1 MYRRVVLRTQPV
13 PKKKKVA
20 QNGSI
25 SKYQQDKMA
34 LMNNLTAIIVVGT
47 FQKEVGKLHQ
57 RGGARRS
64 SSTRSTR
71 STRATGRHFKHGATF
86 QDGRQR
92 HVFGGPRNGDP
103 GPLQLAG
110 LGDKGHA

>member
-1 MYRRVVLRTQPV
+1 
-13 PKKKKVA
+13 
-20 QNGSI
+20 
-25 SKYQQDKMA
+25 
-34 LMNNLTAIIVVGT
+34 MNILTAIIVVGT
-47 FQKEVGKLHQ
+47 FQKEVGKLHE

-64 SSTRSTR
+64 SA
-71 STRATGRHFKHGATF
+71 TRATHATRFTGRHFKHGATF